1 MSATVG
7 AILLA
12 LSVAGALVVGLV
24 FRRRWSPRTVDVV
37 MALTG
42 VGMGIGG
49 LMLVDD
55 VGAASWVFAPLVLGV
70 VAPAQVRALFAG
82 DGPFRT

>member
-1 MSATVG
+1 MSTTVG
-7 AILLA
+7 GVVLA
-12 LSVAGALVVGLV
+12 LSAALAVATALV
-24 FRRRWSPRTVDVV
+24 FRTRWSPRTVDLA
-37 MALTG
+37 MALAG

-49 LMLVDD
+49 LLLLDD
-55 VGAASWVFAPLVLGV
+55 VSLGSWLFAPLVLAV